1 MAEEIKNNSEN
12 SSDQNN
18 TKKDNRIIRDEKGHF
33 VSANGKKVKKTSKQ
47 NVEDENIVKIK
58 IIKKEEP
65 LPPNDFEGKLED
77 MKERTAT
84 QFIKSVCRRNPSR
97 ISIDGN
103 KYYSQ
108 AIVDSLVGESI
119 EKEDDLQ
126 EATELMEKA
135 NKTLL
140 QGIKA
145 IIVLKKCLYKVE
157 RSRSIWRG
165 VAIGLLV
172 TFISYFGTKAIQR
185 FCSNENPTATVVE
198 QTAGVPQK

>member
-12 SSDQNN
+12 LSDKNN
-18 TKKDNRIIRDEKGHF
+18 TKKDERIIRDEKGHF
-33 VSANGKKVKKTSKQ
+33 VSSNGKKVKKPSKQ

-65 LPPNDFEGKLED
+65 LPPKDFEGKLED

-84 QFIKSVCRRNPSR
+84 QFIKSVCRLNPSR

-126 EATELMEKA
+126 KTTELMEKA
-135 NKTLL
+135 NQTLL
-140 QGIKA
+140 QGIKT

-157 RSRSIWRG
+157 RARAIWRG

-185 FCSNENPTATVVE
+185 FCATEKPTATVVE